1 MQTLCDTGSGTVRL
15 PNFLQRGIAKYSVS
29 PAIAL
34 ETSLLTP
41 VPQSLLH
48 AVPNSSEHLLVCH
61 FCCCGCG
68 LFAVCLR
75 LSSQEGCWTF
85 DPWIATSQV
94 VGLQVC
100 ATQGS
105 HWLAIPG
112 KVLVKECLFRSIESK
127 IIPHGI
133 VYPFGTSSAIWR
145 LCFYF
150 FFPLWSLR
158 HFFVFLCA

>member
-1 MQTLCDTGSGTVRL
+1 MQTLCDTGAGTMRL
-15 PNFLQRGIAKYSVS
+15 PNFLQRGIAKYSV
-29 PAIAL
+29 AL
-34 ETSLLTP
+34 ETSLLTQ

-48 AVPNSSEHLLVCH
+48 AVPNSSEHLLACY
-61 FCCCGCG
+61 FCCGGCG
-68 LFAVCLR
+68 LFAVCFR
-75 LSSQEGCWTF
+75 QSSQEGWWTF

-105 HWLAIPG
+105 HWLAIPR
-112 KVLVKECLFRSIESK
+112 KVLVKECLFTSIESK

-133 VYPFGTSSAIWR
+133 VYSFGASSAIWR
-145 LCFYF
+145 LCLYFY
-150 FFPLWSLR
+150 PLWSLL